1 MPGCWGDARV
11 TQCMRGARALRRA
24 ASLLLVLASASA
36 CREEQQPVEQESGV
50 VQTREGAVRGVVRDD
65 GAVWEYRG
73 IPYAAP
79 PLAERRFRPPVPAG
93 RWRGERRADQY
104 GPVCPQLASN
114 TGDIC
119 HDGASAG
126 DVVGDEDCLTL
137 NVLVPRAPLAAD
149 EKRPVIVWV
158 HGGGFVSGCGRFGS
172 PALAEQGDVVLVGI
186 NYRLGLPGFFSS
198 TSVAD
203 AAGEGAL
210 ANWGV
215 LDMLR
220 ALEWVQANILAFG
233 GDPDNVTIMGQSA
246 GGVAVCA
253 LAASPLGK
261 GLFQRVIV
269 HSGHC
274 DFTHSLEAQLA
285 LGDEVERAL
294 GCGGDDV
301 DPLVCLHTLSARE
314 LVSRQAELTG
324 QGLNAAETVT
334 LDGHLLD
341 ASPLSTILE
350 RGAGGRSLL
359 AGSTRDEIPV
369 TDPGLIEAITTD
381 YASTLVASAGALAA
395 RPDELLALYPEP
407 AEPAE
412 RAAAFMTFLAE
423 TVFNCPALEAARAYA
438 AAGPNAFLY
447 EFSQGLSPAPPEVE
461 ALGAYHTLDLAYAFD
476 DFQSLEYL
484 GFSPSPADR
493 DLARRMIAAW
503 SSFARTGEPATYPP
517 WPRLDAA
524 ERYYDW
530 SHDDSSPQR
539 SEYHGGRCDRLR
551 ELFAAMAGE

>member
-1 MPGCWGDARV
+1 ML
-11 TQCMRGARALRRA
+11 ALA
-24 ASLLLVLASASA
+24 TVLSMSA
-36 CREEQQPVEQESGV
+36 CHDERARDEPGV
-50 VQTREGAVRGVVRDD
+50 VHTRGGAVRGVERDD

-79 PLAERRFRPPVPAG
+79 PLAERRFWPPVAAA
-93 RWRGERRADQY
+93 RWQGELLADQY

-126 DVVGDEDCLTL
+126 AIVGDEDCLTL
-137 NVLVPRAPLAAD
+137 NVVVPRAPLAPD
-149 EKRPVIVWV
+149 EKHPVIVWV

-186 NYRLGLPGFFSS
+186 NYRLGLPGFLSS
-198 TSVAD
+198 TSLAD
-203 AAGEGAL
+203 AAGDGAR

-220 ALEWVQANILAFG
+220 ALEWVQANIAAFG

-253 LAASPLGK
+253 LAASPLGE
-261 GLFQRVIV
+261 GLFQRVIM

-274 DFTHSLEAQLA
+274 DFTRSLEAQLA
-285 LGDEVERAL
+285 LGDGVESAL
-294 GCGGDDV
+294 GCSEDDD

-314 LVSRQAELTG
+314 LVARQAELTG
-324 QGLNAAETVT
+324 QGLNVAETIT
-334 LDGHLLD
+334 LDGHLL
-341 ASPLSTILE
+341 ATSPLSTIVE

-359 AGSTRDEIPV
+359 VGSTHDEIPV
-369 TDPGLIEAITTD
+369 TDPGLIEALTLD
-381 YASTLVASAGALAA
+381 YEGTLLASAGPLAA
-395 RPDELLALYPEP
+395 RGDALLELYPAP
-407 AEPAE
+407 AEAE
-412 RAAAFMTFLAE
+412 QNVAVFESFLAE
-423 TVFNCPALEAARAYA
+423 MVFNCPALEAARAYS
-438 AAGPNAFLY
+438 AAGPAAFLY

-493 DLARRMIAAW
+493 DLAHRMITAW
-503 SSFARTGEPATYPP
+503 TSFARTGEPAASPAWLP
-517 WPRLDAA
+517 LDAA
-524 ERYYDW
+524 DRYYDW

-539 SEYHGGRCDRLR
+539 AGYHEGRCDRLR
-551 ELFAAMAGE
+551 ELFVAIAGE